1 MINTA
6 VVLAGGTGSRL
17 SPITDFKHK
26 SLVCINNH
34 PILELQINQLLEL
47 GIKRIIILT
56 GHLHDQVETFVISK
70 FSNRKENIIILNS
83 PPDFSPRDRLL
94 KFRNEIGNHF
104 ILLYCDNFVEDTD
117 LIKQLITTESP
128 AVFLL
133 NSREVGNI
141 ELVDNSYA
149 KYHDLKRTSTY
160 KFVELGYLKIES
172 EDFFPLLLKNKTLN
186 ETYENITKENK
197 CKFLICNSHYISI
210 SNLETYSKLTKNSKT
225 ILIDRDGV
233 INHKM
238 PPREYVSQLHEFN
251 YINENIAALRTLS
264 EEGFRFI
271 VITNQPGVA
280 TGATEGTFLQKLHEK
295 MVLDLLLQGIEIIA
309 VYSCIHHW
317 NENCLCRKPKPGML
331 LKAIQDFNI
340 IPDNTCYIGD
350 EEKDQIAADSAGI
363 ESIIISN
370 TLEAYTVKFATLV
383 EAVPYILSKFKKN
396 LEI

>member
-1 MINTA
+1 MVLMINTA

-17 SPITDFKHK
+17 SPITDFRHK

-117 LIKQLITTESP
+117 LIKKLITTESP

-172 EDFFPLLLKNKTLN
+172 EDFFPLLFKSKTLN
-186 ETYENITKENK
+186 ETYESITQENK
-197 CKFLICNSHYISI
+197 CKFLIYNSHYISI
-210 SNLETYSKLTKNSKT
+210 SNLETYSKLTSNAKT

-238 PPREYVSQLHEFN
+238 PPRKYVSQKSEFN
-251 YINENIAALRTLS
+251 YIDENVNALKILS
-264 EEGFRFI
+264 EKGFRFI

-280 TGATEGTFLQKLHEK
+280 TGAFEITFLERLHKE
-295 MVLDLLLQGIEIIA
+295 MVLDLLLQGIDVVS
-309 VYSCIHHW
+309 VYVCTHHW
-317 NENCLCRKPKPGML
+317 DENCLCRKPKPGML
-331 LKAIQDFNI
+331 LNAIQDFKISPN
-340 IPDNTCYIGD
+340 NTFYIGD
-350 EEKDQIAADSAGI
+350 EEKDQIAAELAGI
-363 ESIIISN
+363 ESIIVSGTFEAKSIQFS
-370 TLEAYTVKFATLV
+370 TLIDAI
-383 EAVPYILSKFKKN
+383 PYIENKFN
-396 LEI
+396 